1 MPALSAVAPGRH
13 PDGPRPVPAGVR
25 LSALALGVRKPT
37 SVQWDRL
44 GAALTVGDPA
54 MDRVVDWMV
63 TTGTTQARPLFDRAV
78 REGIGAVTDAP
89 AALRELFASIEA
101 TPDWVDWEQIERG
114 QHAMQAGGVD
124 GIYLAR
130 DVSLLGGY
138 LFSGFNKTLLRTGA
152 LEKKSNQRFAETFQ
166 WALDI
171 TAEDGLRPGGAGYE
185 ATLRV
190 RLVHAFVRRHVA
202 AMPDWDARAWGLPVN
217 QTDMAATLLGAL
229 IAPAAGAIG
238 VGQIYSPADLNAVA
252 HVTRYVGWLIGVEEE
267 WLPRTFRDGVRGL
280 YHLISALSAP
290 DETTKVLAVPM
301 AADPLTWSYPT
312 LQGPRRRLARAQ
324 HLSLT
329 SAYLGPRA
337 MHTLGLR
344 YALPWYPLLRFPV
357 NLVRSLAALLLPGG
371 RDRAA
376 VRGGRQ
382 QRALM
387 HTISSTSATV
397 GAAATHLVHTG

>member
-1 MPALSAVAPGRH
+1 MTVPVPGRH
-13 PDGPRPVPAGVR
+13 PDAPRPVPAGVR

-37 SVQWDRL
+37 PAQWDRL
-44 GAALTVGDPA
+44 GTALTAGDPA

-63 TTGTTQARPLFDRAV
+63 STGTAQARPLFDRAL
-78 REGIGAVTDAP
+78 REGIDAVRDAP
-89 AALRELFASIEA
+89 APLRELFTAIEA

-171 TAEDGLRPGGAGYE
+171 TADDGLRHGGVGYR

-202 AMPDWDARAWGLPVN
+202 AMPDWDSRAWGLPVN

-238 VGQIYSPADLNAVA
+238 VGQIYSAADLNAVA
-252 HVTRYVGWLIGVEEE
+252 HVTRYVGWLIGVDEE
-267 WLPRTFRDGVRGL
+267 WLPHSFRDGVRGL

-301 AADPLTWSYPT
+301 AADPLTWTYPA

-344 YALPWYPLLRFPV
+344 YVLPWYPLVRFPL
-357 NLVRSLAALLLPGG
+357 NLVRSLVTLMLPRG
-371 RDRAA
+371 RERAA
-376 VRGGRQ
+376 QRGGRQ

-387 HTISSTSATV
+387 LTINATPATV
-397 GAAATHLVHTG
+397 GAAATHLVHTA